1 MSEPAGPGFFTRL
14 FSAFGIF
21 FRFIFNRE
29 FAASIIRLD
38 KSERPV
44 VAVEEQVTT
53 ATPKPQAATP
63 PLKESLPDSALQL
76 LGLLQQEGRFID
88 FIEEDVTQF
97 SDAEIGAAVRVVHNG
112 CRKALHDHMTTE
124 PVRTEQEGARVTL
137 PAGFDASAIRI
148 TGNVTGKPP
157 FNGTL
162 IHRGWRVKNITL
174 PKLTEGH
181 DVKVLAPAEIEL

>member
-1 MSEPAGPGFFTRL
+1 MSESAGPGFFARFFL
-14 FSAFGIF
+14 AFSFF

-29 FAASIIRLD
+29 FAGAVMRIG
-38 KSERPV
+38 KSESP
-44 VAVEEQVTT
+44 AVTVQEPAVT
-53 ATPKPQAATP
+53 AKPESQATP
-63 PLKESLPDSALQL
+63 PTLKETPPDSALQL

-97 SDAEIGAAVRVVHNG
+97 SDADIGAAVRVVHDG
-112 CRKALHDHMTTE
+112 CRRALRDHMITE
-124 PVRTEQEGARVTL
+124 PVRSEQEGARITL
-137 PAGFDASAIRI
+137 PAGFDASAIRV

-157 FNGTL
+157 FNGLL
-162 IHRGWRVKNITL
+162 IHRGWRVKKVTL

>member
-14 FSAFGIF
+14 FFAFGFF
-21 FRFIFNRE
+21 FRCILNKE
-29 FAASIIRLD
+29 FAASVIRLG
-38 KSERPV
+38 KSESPA
-44 VAVEEQVTT
+44 VAVDEQVKV
-53 ATPKPQAATP
+53 AKSKSQAATP
-63 PLKESLPDSALQL
+63 PLKETLPDSALQL

-124 PVRTEQEGARVTL
+124 HVRTEQEGSRVTL

-157 FNGTL
+157 FSGTI
-162 IHRGWRVKNITL
+162 IHRGWRVKKITL

-181 DVKVLAPAEIEL
+181 DVTVLAPAEIEL

>member
-1 MSEPAGPGFFTRL
+1 MSESAGPGFFARFFL
-14 FSAFGIF
+14 AFSFF

-29 FAASIIRLD
+29 FAGAVMRIG
-38 KSERPV
+38 KSESP
-44 VAVEEQVTT
+44 AVTVQEPAVT
-53 ATPKPQAATP
+53 AKPESQATP
-63 PLKESLPDSALQL
+63 PTLKETPPDSALQL

-88 FIEEDVTQF
+88 FIEEEVTQF
-97 SDAEIGAAVRVVHNG
+97 SDADIGAAVRVVHDG
-112 CRKALHDHMTTE
+112 CRRALRDHMITE
-124 PVRTEQEGARVTL
+124 PVRSEQEGARITL
-137 PAGFDASAIRI
+137 PAGFDASAIRV

-162 IHRGWRVKNITL
+162 IHRGWRVKKVTL

>member
-1 MSEPAGPGFFTRL
+1 MSESAGPGFFARFFL
-14 FSAFGIF
+14 AFSFF

-29 FAASIIRLD
+29 FAGAVMRIG
-38 KSERPV
+38 KSESP
-44 VAVEEQVTT
+44 AVTVQEPAVT
-53 ATPKPQAATP
+53 AKPESQATP
-63 PLKESLPDSALQL
+63 PTLKETPPDSALQL

-97 SDAEIGAAVRVVHNG
+97 SDADIGAAVRVVHDG
-112 CRKALHDHMTTE
+112 CRRALRDHMITE
-124 PVRTEQEGARVTL
+124 PVRSEQEGARITL
-137 PAGFDASAIRI
+137 PAGFDASAIRV

-162 IHRGWRVKNITL
+162 IHRGWRVKKVTL

>member
-1 MSEPAGPGFFTRL
+1 MSESAGPGFFVRFFL
-14 FSAFGIF
+14 AFSFF
-21 FRFIFNRE
+21 FRFIFNKE
-29 FAASIIRLD
+29 FAGAVMRIG
-38 KSERPV
+38 KSESPAV
-44 VAVEEQVTT
+44 TVEEPAVT
-53 ATPKPQAATP
+53 AKAKSQAAPP
-63 PLKESLPDSALQL
+63 PLKETSPDSALQL

-97 SDAEIGAAVRVVHNG
+97 SDADIGAAVRVVHDG
-112 CRKALHDHMTTE
+112 CRRALHDHMITE
-124 PVRTEQEGARVTL
+124 PVRSEQEGARITL
-137 PAGFDASAIRI
+137 PAGFDASAIRV

-162 IHRGWRVKNITL
+162 IHRGWRIQKITL

>member
-1 MSEPAGPGFFTRL
+1 MSESAGPGFFARFFL
-14 FSAFGIF
+14 AFSFF

-29 FAASIIRLD
+29 FAGAVMRIG
-38 KSERPV
+38 KSESPAV
-44 VAVEEQVTT
+44 TVEEPAVT
-53 ATPKPQAATP
+53 AKPKSQAAP
-63 PLKESLPDSALQL
+63 PSLKETPPDSALQL

-97 SDAEIGAAVRVVHNG
+97 SDADIGAAVRVVHDG
-112 CRKALHDHMTTE
+112 CRRALHDHMITE
-124 PVRTEQEGARVTL
+124 PVRSEQEGARITL
-137 PAGFDASAIRI
+137 PAGFDASAIRV

-162 IHRGWRVKNITL
+162 IHRGWRIQKITL

>member
-1 MSEPAGPGFFTRL
+1 MSESAGPGFFARFFL
-14 FSAFGIF
+14 AFSFF

-29 FAASIIRLD
+29 FAGAVMRIG
-38 KSERPV
+38 KSESSAV
-44 VAVEEQVTT
+44 TVEEPAVT
-53 ATPKPQAATP
+53 AKPESQAAP
-63 PLKESLPDSALQL
+63 PALKETPPDSALQL

-88 FIEEDVTQF
+88 FIEEEVTQF
-97 SDAEIGAAVRVVHNG
+97 SDADIGAAVRVVHDG
-112 CRKALHDHMTTE
+112 CRRALRDHMITE
-124 PVRTEQEGARVTL
+124 PVRSEQEGARITL
-137 PAGFDASAIRI
+137 PAGFDASAIRV

-162 IHRGWRVKNITL
+162 IHRGWRVKKVTL